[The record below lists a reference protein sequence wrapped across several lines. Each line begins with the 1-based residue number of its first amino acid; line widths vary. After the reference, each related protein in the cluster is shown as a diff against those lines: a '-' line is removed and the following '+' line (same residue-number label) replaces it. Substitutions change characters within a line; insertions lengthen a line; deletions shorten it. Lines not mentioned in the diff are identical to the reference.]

1 MYLKYLKDYIY
12 WWAKCFL
19 GNYCSD
25 NVFTHVI
32 LENGN
37 VMGKS
42 TFVPHLD
49 LDAEKAFDR
58 VPCSIHLNE
67 IILVCDKWKQDNKIW
82 GGGSCPQ
89 YEKLQ
94 EKLGVNNEILQETKP
109 LFMKNQWGLLNTK
122 ISTIGMKM
130 L

>member
-1 MYLKYLKDYIY
+1 M
-12 WWAKCFL
+12 F
-19 GNYCSD
+19 
-25 NVFTHVI
+25 F
-32 LENGN
+32 
-37 VMGKS
+37 
-42 TFVPHLD
+42 F
-49 LDAEKAFDR
+49 FD
-58 VPCSIHLNE
+58 
-67 IILVCDKWKQDNKIW
+67 KKKKKKKKIGGG